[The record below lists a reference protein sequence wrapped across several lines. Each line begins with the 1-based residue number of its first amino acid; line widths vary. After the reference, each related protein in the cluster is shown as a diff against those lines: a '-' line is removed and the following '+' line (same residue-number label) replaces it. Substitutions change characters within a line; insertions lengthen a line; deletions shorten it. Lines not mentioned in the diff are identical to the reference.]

1 MKKFNLIFVSHIR
14 DSINKIIKYTDNISY
29 EEFVSNDM
37 IQDAVIRQIEI
48 LGEASKNLTDD
59 FKNTYNYLSWKQM
72 VGMRNKVIHE
82 YFGVNLKV
90 IWDTVKLEIPGL
102 KTSIEKIITN
112 ETPKTPLGL

>member
-1 MKKFNLIFVSHIR
+1 
-14 DSINKIIKYTDNISY
+14 
-29 EEFVSNDM
+29 
-37 IQDAVIRQIEI
+37 
-48 LGEASKNLTDD
+48 
-59 FKNTYNYLSWKQM
+59 M

-112 ETPKTPLGL
+112 ETPKTSLGL